1 MSMAQVRE
9 GSMTADLAI
18 WYCTLHVERQHG
30 NGAPDFITQRIQ
42 DLDLAKDDTGV
53 AAWKAVGARLIQLNL
68 PTTIH

>member
-1 MSMAQVRE
+1 
-9 GSMTADLAI
+9 MTADLAI

-42 DLDLAKDDTGV
+42 DLDLAQDDTGV
-53 AAWKAVGARLIQLNL
+53 AAWKAVGARLVQLNL